1 VPILSDILKRIRP
14 NRTGSGSLGVSP
26 NSEDLNLDLNKIEKR
41 VLQLAL
47 LAVLVILYLT
57 LSLIYL
63 QFFEAPAGDDIGIFS
78 DNTFKFSI
86 FLATLILLFCAYMVL
101 NHRRLARLTRDL
113 IEQKESGHRLTQDLK
128 TLSALFDIS
137 NRINSQDRLV
147 EILKTITRE
156 LLACFQ
162 ADHSSIMMVD
172 KRNQTLKTMVST
184 GMKAELAEDALV
196 PIGQSIAGQV
206 VKTGEPLLLHGKINP
221 ADFPGLEAKQKKIS
235 SALCVPLKLGKRCIG
250 VLNINLLDSARSFS
264 ESDLRMISIFANNAA
279 VAINNSVLMRERVKR
294 LQIQTVAERLHT
306 PAVIQEMIKV
316 LESADKEVH
325 PREKVPV
332 SILFADIRGFSSMVN
347 EAVLEDV
354 IDFLDDFYS
363 AMNEAVT
370 KNSGITD
377 KFIGDEVMAFFG
389 APTDLENSAESC
401 AKAASEMISAFEMLQ
416 EKYLER
422 SPLFNAIGIGIGMNT
437 GEAYIGYI
445 GSEIRS
451 DYTVIGKSVNLARRL
466 CEQAQ
471 PGQILTTI
479 DTVFLL
485 DAQRSSE
492 FLGAM
497 TFKGIAEEVDVYW
510 LR

>member
-1 VPILSDILKRIRP
+1 MIDSANAPRI
-14 NRTGSGSLGVSP
+14 
-26 NSEDLNLDLNKIEKR
+26 EKIEKR

-57 LSLIYL
+57 LSLIYS
-63 QFFEAPAGDDIGIFS
+63 QFYDVIDSGEAGIFS
-78 DNTFKFSI
+78 NNTFKFLI
-86 FLATLILLFCAYMVL
+86 FLATLVLLFCAYMIV

-113 IEQKESGHRLTQDLK
+113 VEQKASGHRLSEDLK
-128 TLSALFDIS
+128 TLSALFDVS
-137 NRINSQDRLV
+137 NRINSKDRLV
-147 EILKTITRE
+147 DILKTITGE
-156 LLACFQ
+156 MLSCFH
-162 ADHSSIMMVD
+162 ADHASIMMLD
-172 KRNQTLKTMVST
+172 RRNQTLKTMVST
-184 GMKAELAEDALV
+184 GTKAELAEDALV

-206 VKTGEPLLLHGKINP
+206 VKSGEPLLLHGKMNP
-221 ADFPGLEAKQKKIS
+221 ADFPGLQSKQKKIS

-250 VLNINLLDSARSFS
+250 VLNINLLDSDRSFS
-264 ESDLRMISIFANNAA
+264 ESDLQMISIFANNAA
-279 VAINNSVLMRERVKR
+279 VAINNALLMRERVKR

-306 PAVIQEMIKV
+306 PAVIQEMIKA
-316 LESADKEVH
+316 LETSEKDVH
-325 PREKVPV
+325 ARQNVPV

-363 AMNEAVT
+363 AMNDAVT
-370 KNSGITD
+370 KNNGITD

-401 AKAASEMISAFEMLQ
+401 AKAATEMISAFEMLQ

-422 SPLFNAIGIGIGMNT
+422 SPFFNNMGIGIGMNT

-451 DYTVIGKSVNLARRL
+451 DYTVIGKNVNLARRL
-466 CEQAQ
+466 CEHAQ

-479 DTVFLL
+479 DTVLML

-492 FLGAM
+492 FLGGM

-510 LR
+510 IR